1 MFLYLAQHGDA
12 KREEEDPLRPLSDKG
27 INDVKK
33 VASFISGLDIEV
45 EEVFHSGKL
54 RARQT
59 AEILIQNLKATK
71 GPSET
76 DGLAPLDDPKIWAE
90 KLKTQSNSIMLVGHL
105 PHLGKLASLLISA
118 DTEKSLIAFKMGGV
132 VCLKRDDT
140 GAWSL
145 QWMITP
151 EIMVKYHKT

>member
-71 GPSET
+71 SPSET

-105 PHLGKLASLLISA
+105 PHLGKLASLLISG